1 MSIPSSWGSVPDWM
15 RMVAL
20 KVNPMLQGYPFM
32 SLDSAPPSPT
42 ASFTYYDTTLNKVRT
57 WDGSTW
63 QNHW

>member
-1 MSIPSSWGSVPDWM
+1 MSIPSSWSSIPDWM

-32 SLDSAPPSPT
+32 SLDSAPTSPT

-57 WDGSTW
+57 WDGSAW

>member
-32 SLDSAPPSPT
+32 SLDTDPGSPT
-42 ASFTYYDTTLNKVRT
+42 AGFTYYNTTTNKLRCY
-57 WDGSTW
+57 DGSAW
-63 QNHW
+63 NNLF